1 MMSVYLTVS
10 TSSKL
15 RVSTE
20 NMSKQLELLSD
31 LTELLTDKEREEKLM
46 QDVLLLLVNLIYR
59 EETTTS

>member
-1 MMSVYLTVS
+1 
-10 TSSKL
+10 
-15 RVSTE
+15 
-20 NMSKQLELLSD
+20 MSKQLELLSD

>member
-1 MMSVYLTVS
+1 MSVYLTVS

-31 LTELLTDKEREEKLM
+31 LTELLTEKEREEKLM

-59 EETTTS
+59 EETTVK